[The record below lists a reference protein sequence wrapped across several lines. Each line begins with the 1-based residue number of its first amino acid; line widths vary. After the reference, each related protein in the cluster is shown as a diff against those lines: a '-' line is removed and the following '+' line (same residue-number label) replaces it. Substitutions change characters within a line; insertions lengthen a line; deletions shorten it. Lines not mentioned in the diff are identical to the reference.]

1 MNFFKSKHKA
11 AAAPE
16 KAAEETG
23 QKAENLEI
31 DEIPEKAEAPQIPEK
46 VTAPQIPEFG
56 KWTCVEDALPKEE
69 GWYLTSGYDDYCTPM
84 VYGAS
89 CDVCFY
95 TLNGD
100 AWSDEWMHGHQNCFV
115 GTYMGKAEILYEV
128 YYWMPLPSI
137 PKQTNDDIWINTAD
151 RFPKKDDFCL
161 TYSYSEKEDMTKDIW
176 KRIKVQFFDREYG
189 DSSNENMQNRRNVF
203 TSDDGRTFSFDNEVK
218 YWSPLPSPPPVW
230 DDHSPDY
237 GHAQTVWY
245 RNHNKIRAKFDK
257 EK

>member
-11 AAAPE
+11 TAAPE
-16 KAAEETG
+16 KAAEETE
-23 QKAENLEI
+23 QKAEKLEI
-31 DEIPEKAEAPQIPEK
+31 DEIPEKAETHQIPEK
-46 VTAPQIPEFG
+46 VTEPQIPEFG

-137 PKQTNDDIWINTAD
+137 PKQPNDDIWINTAD

-161 TYSYSEKEDMTKDIW
+161 TYSYSEKETDKRRMETDKGAVFLIASMVIQATKIC
-176 KRIKVQFFDREYG
+176 RTGATF
-189 DSSNENMQNRRNVF
+189 F

-218 YWSPLPSPPPVW
+218 FWSPLPSPPPVW

-237 GHAQTVWY
+237 GMSRTIWIGIIV
-245 RNHNKIRAKFDK
+245 KIRAKFDK